1 MSYISNLRQ
10 WARGEYLISI
20 MIRLEDLNLNGLKI
34 YQDDEGYCFTSD
46 AVLLSK
52 FATVKRNDVVADFCA
67 GSGIV
72 GLHLY
77 GLNKDKIKSVTLFE
91 MQKPLFDLS
100 MKSVEYNGLNEK
112 FFGVNTRLQDIG
124 AEYNERFSL
133 IVCNPP
139 YMLRDAGATA
149 GKEQIAV
156 CKAEMNLPLI
166 DLINAVSRCLKFGGR
181 VALVH
186 RADRLIDVVTA
197 MREKNIEPKR
207 LQLVSGGKK
216 EPYLFLVEGVKGGKA
231 SLKVYNTL
239 EN

>member
-1 MSYISNLRQ
+1 
-10 WARGEYLISI
+10 
-20 MIRLEDLNLNGLKI
+20 MIKLEDLNLNGLKI
-34 YQDDEGYCFTSD
+34 YQDDELYHFTSD

-52 FATVKRNDVVADFCA
+52 FATVKFSDVVADFCS

-77 GLNKDKIKSVTLFE
+77 GLNVDKIKSVTMFE

-100 MKSVEYNGLNEK
+100 IKSVEYNNLADK
-112 FFGVNTRLQDIG
+112 FSGVNTRLQDID
-124 AEYNERFSL
+124 AIYNEKFSL

-139 YMLRDAGATA
+139 YMPADSGEVSE
-149 GKEQIAV
+149 KKQIAT
-156 CKAEMNLPLI
+156 CRAEIELPLK
-166 DLINAVSRCLKFGGR
+166 DLLTAISKCLKFGGR
-181 VALVH
+181 VAMVH
-186 RADRLIDVVTA
+186 RADRLCDVIFG

-216 EPYLFLVEGVKGGKA
+216 EPYLFLIEGVKGGKP